1 MSEQNPSNYTP
12 EPFST
17 FTETLA
23 SGKHSI
29 IKHLNV
35 FAASKRSLKTKTIR
49 ELISEVKNHRN
60 INIDAGLEMSA
71 YSKVTNPSGKSHNE
85 NRNDGNLN
93 PLGYKSVKD
102 YLIAQRRLDGSL
114 RDHLTEVLTN
124 LGIETIK
131 IYNTIRLKQGVK
143 LEDFYKQI
151 YSMNFLSK
159 LLHNR
164 FPEHNTYERELIL
177 FNNKN
182 LPIASVSLE
191 SPGSSSLEF
200 ELVAHLPKGLEIT
213 SMFLDLLSEYFEASS
228 PEGQIVKI
236 TCIGPT
242 GIQTKTETVSLDKV
256 QTSPDAFYP
265 WMNGIS
271 TQDYISEYLTSSAN
285 VLLFMGPPGTG
296 KSSLIRT
303 AIAKLGLKVLFC
315 SSMSIAS
322 DPSFVSKLGEMISAP
337 DSDFDAIIIEDA
349 DVLIRPRDQ
358 GNMAL
363 SEILNATSGMTS
375 KGGYKLIVTTNQTN
389 TDNIDPALLRPGR
402 CFDVMEFGTLSHN
415 EANAARESIGLAKLN
430 FTGVERTLA
439 EALSAHELVTE
450 KSSFENE
457 SRIVAPRFPL
467 KKRL

>member
-1 MSEQNPSNYTP
+1 MSEQNSPKHRLRSILTHTAL
-12 EPFST
+12 S
-17 FTETLA
+17 
-23 SGKHSI
+23 SKHSFI
-29 IKHLNV
+29 EDLNV
-35 FAASKRSLKTKTIR
+35 STASKRSLKTKTIR

-60 INIDAGLEMSA
+60 INIDAGLDMSA
-71 YSKVTNPSGKSHNE
+71 YTRVTNSLGKTYAESK
-85 NRNDGNLN
+85 RDDGLN

-102 YLIAQRRLDGSL
+102 YLMMHRRLEGSL
-114 RDHLTEVLTN
+114 REHLTEVLTD
-124 LGIETIK
+124 LEIETIK

-159 LLHNR
+159 LLHNS
-164 FPEHNTYERELIL
+164 FPKHNVYEKELIL
-177 FNNKN
+177 FNDKN

-191 SPGSSSLEF
+191 GSDSSEF
-200 ELVAHLPKGLEIT
+200 ELLAYLPTGLEAT

-236 TCIGPT
+236 TGIGPT
-242 GIQTKTETVSLDKV
+242 GIQTKVETISLDKV
-256 QTSPDAFYP
+256 QTSPAAFYP
-265 WMNGIS
+265 WMNGVS
-271 TQDYISEYLTSSAN
+271 TQDYIAEYLTSSAN

-303 AIAKLGLKVLFC
+303 AVAKLGLKVLFC
-315 SSMSIAS
+315 SSMSVAS

-375 KGGYKLIVTTNQTN
+375 QGGYKLIVTTNQTN
-389 TDNIDPALLRPGR
+389 TDNIDSALLRPGR